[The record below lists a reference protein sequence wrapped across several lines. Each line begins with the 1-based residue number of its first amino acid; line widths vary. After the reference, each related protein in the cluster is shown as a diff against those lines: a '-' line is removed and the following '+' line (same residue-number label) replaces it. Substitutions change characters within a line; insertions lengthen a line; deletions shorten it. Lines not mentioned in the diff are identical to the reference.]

1 MDQFKNRTNYVR
13 PQMVCALEDRSSLN
27 SIGAQVVEGAP
38 LTETNHLRLPRAGI
52 EFPRKI
58 SLERWLA
65 IGRQLSTVVTS
76 SAWCLGDWMIY
87 GEKTFTGR
95 YREAIEQTSLDYQ
108 TLRNYAW
115 VARRFP
121 RARRR
126 ENLSFAHHAEV
137 ASMPQP
143 EQDFWLRKAENLGW
157 SRNKLRREVRTS
169 LSQRSQTSAQSGETN
184 TDEDSSGAERPR
196 IEVQFMPAQLELCRQ
211 AAARV
216 GISLEA
222 WATKVLEEAAR
233 SEIRR
238 SAWTGEP
245 EVAQRAHMDSLG
257 V

>member
-1 MDQFKNRTNYVR
+1 MRDI
-13 PQMVCALEDRSSLN
+13 SSLN
-27 SIGAQVVEGAP
+27 SIGVPVVEGAP
-38 LTETNHLRLPRAGI
+38 LAESNRLKLPRAGI

-87 GEKTFTGR
+87 GENNFTGR
-95 YREAIEQTSLDYQ
+95 YREAIERTSLDYK

-126 ENLSFAHHAEV
+126 EDLSFAHHAEV

-143 EQDFWLRKAENLGW
+143 EQDFWLRKSESLGW
-157 SRNKLRREVRTS
+157 SRNKLRHEVRTS
-169 LSQRSQTSAQSGETN
+169 LSLRSQTSVRDGETDA
-184 TDEDSSGAERPR
+184 DEDSSSAERPC

-211 AAARV
+211 AAERAGV
-216 GISLEA
+216 SLES
-222 WATKVLEEAAR
+222 WATKILEEAAR

-238 SAWTGEP
+238 SAWSGES
-245 EVAQRAHMDSLG
+245 EVAQLSHLDSFS